1 MKLDEKAKSCFLS
14 FGHSVRKKIHDL
26 RNMIEKFN
34 DQEKQIKEKFNFDN
48 IKSLFE
54 SEHDNKANGQVSY
67 SSKYQV
73 FLISIT
79 EFNFL

>member
-1 MKLDEKAKSCFLS
+1 
-14 FGHSVRKKIHDL
+14 
-26 RNMIEKFN
+26 MIEKFN